1 MSVLNSPRLGLEFCP
16 DFPLTAGPDV
26 GHTVYF
32 IFKDV
37 GTWMTD
43 GEGDLGQAQAALT
56 EVKGRWFFV

>member
-37 GTWMTD
+37 GTWVH
-43 GEGDLGQAQAALT
+43 DLGQAQAALT